1 MGGFWD
7 RRVHYLRFHY
17 KDFVGYGRLEGDL
30 IRVIEGDLFGT
41 YKVTEATVPF
51 AAARLLVPC
60 LPSKIVAIGVNY
72 KDHAAE
78 FKKDPPSEPLIFLK
92 PPSALLAPEEAIVY
106 PEGVTKRVDYEGELA
121 VVIKRRA
128 RGVTLEQAPAMIFGY
143 TVCNDV
149 TARDLQKK
157 DGQWSRAKGFDTFC
171 PLGPVIATD
180 VEPSTLRIQTV
191 LNGETKQDAPVS
203 SMIFDVPT
211 LVSYVSSVMT
221 LFPGDVITTGTPSGV
236 GPMRPGDV
244 VEVRIE
250 GIGRLR
256 NRVV

>member
-1 MGGFWD
+1 M
-7 RRVHYLRFHY
+7 RYLRFHH

-30 IRVIEGDLFGT
+30 IRAIEGDLFGT
-41 YKVTEATVPF
+41 YKVTETTVPF
-51 AAARLLVPC
+51 AAARLLAPC
-60 LPSKIVAIGVNY
+60 LPTKIVAIGVNY

-78 FKKDPPSEPLIFLK
+78 FKKEPPSEPLLFLK

-106 PEGVTKRVDYEGELA
+106 PEEVTKRVDYEGELA
-121 VVIKRRA
+121 VVIKKRA
-128 RGVTLEQAPAMIFGY
+128 RHVTIEQAAAAIFGY
-143 TVCNDV
+143 TCCNDV

-180 VEPSTLRIQTV
+180 VEPSHLRIRTL
-191 LNGETKQDAPVS
+191 LNGDVKQDAPVS
-203 SMIFDVPT
+203 AMLFDVPT
-211 LVSYVSSVMT
+211 LVSYVSKVMT
-221 LFPGDVITTGTPSGV
+221 LLPGDVITTGTPAGV
-236 GPMRPGDV
+236 GPMQRGDV
-244 VEVRIE
+244 VEVWIE